1 MSKLV
6 MPIIQETL
14 VLVVL
19 VKFKMVVVTVLLW
32 TVTVNHDYDL
42 VDRLPAKNSLI
53 WIKACL
59 GGQELP
65 AMIDSG
71 ANPNCLSLRCVQGS
85 EWLRKVQRH
94 QYSGKGIVDAN
105 GEPIQPSFVIK
116 CCLTVGSPKIVVNTE
131 FVVIQ
136 SLPFSCII
144 GQHTLM
150 RFSSWEVSNTK
161 KILTINRKQ
170 CCTIFGK
177 WW

>member
-1 MSKLV
+1 MASPNV
-6 MPIIQETL
+6 QVGDANNTGNISSGSCGEIQNGRGDSVAL
-14 VLVVL
+14 DSDS
-19 VKFKMVVVTVLLW
+19 
-32 TVTVNHDYDL
+32 VNHNYDL

-144 GQHTLM
+144 GQHTLR
-150 RFSSWEVSNTK
+150 RFSSWEVSNTN
-161 KILTINRKQ
+161 KILMVWVPM
-170 CCTIFGK
+170 GG
-177 WW
+177 W